1 MPHRNRTLMMVMTL
15 ICVFVVAAILVSAAV
30 RSAGDEAGHD
40 HAALA
45 FTVAEAPPSVAA
57 NHPASVDHRRL

>member
-1 MPHRNRTLMMVMTL
+1 MPHRNLALMMVVTL